1 MRSFAIRSFFAFCVS
16 IYPVG
21 LLAESDP
28 TLYPATNDSAIPP
41 AETTESTS
49 GIRVV
54 VEESR
59 VANLEPAGSFAAPVT
74 ALRYD
79 PLIDIQARNSAESQS
94 DLVIRGGTFETSGVR
109 IGSVPLLDPQTGHYL
124 TEIPFDPR
132 MLTSPQRLTGVDNS
146 MVGFNNGSGSAAWGF
161 RQLTEPIVSAR
172 LGGGSDRTFV
182 AEGYGAAIYG
192 NGDVG
197 CDLGMAHSQ
206 SNGSIEGGDSDFQ
219 RISGRCQILGDQ
231 SQTDIISGYQEKR
244 FSWPYLYA
252 LKELHD
258 LVGSSG
264 VESESLHTNTTLINH
279 RQEYSED
286 SFWELGAA
294 FRRNRDNYEFDR
306 NKPGLFNPFEHTTD
320 ASSASL
326 NGEHWAERAGIRY
339 SAQSIYEEV
348 DSTALTYNDYL
359 NRTRWRL
366 VAVPQ
371 YEILQ
376 MPSRSM
382 VAGLGLAYED
392 SNRSGGRLSPQAEIR
407 YLNMPSLDAMEEV
420 FASITQQSQL
430 PGFTALASNP
440 KSGLFRGNQQ
450 LDQTLSTTYEVGSSI
465 GRGAVQGDLGLFYRT
480 DKDLVDWTYTE
491 GGQPFSARTANNLD
505 VDVFGTELLASYEA
519 DKWSVLG
526 GHFFTHKDS
535 AYDAQVDASFYALNF
550 PKHRLTGALVINPT
564 EVFDLRFDI
573 EWREQE
579 PNSLRSSADRT
590 YSIGSLA
597 ANFKL
602 STTHDLVASIVVD
615 NLWKEQFEEVPG
627 VPGFGRSVG
636 VFLNGSL

>member
-1 MRSFAIRSFFAFCVS
+1 MRCLT
-16 IYPVG
+16 VG
-21 LLAESDP
+21 LIMALGVVAPGVLLAESDLALAP
-28 TLYPATNDSAIPP
+28 DAVK
-41 AETTESTS
+41 ETIDLS
-49 GIRVV
+49 GEKAASDPGLRLV
-54 VEESR
+54 VEAPR
-59 VANLEPAGSFAAPVT
+59 VANQEPAGSFAAPVT

-79 PLIDIQARNSAESQS
+79 PLLDIQARNSAEAQS

-109 IGSVPLLDPQTGHYL
+109 IGGVPLLDPQTGHYL

-132 MLTSPQRLTGVDNS
+132 MLTSPIRLTGVDNAL
-146 MVGFNNGSGSAAWGF
+146 VGFNNGSGSAAWDL
-161 RQLTEPIVSAR
+161 RPITEPLLAAR

-182 AEGYGAAIYG
+182 AEGYGAAVYEGG
-192 NGDVG
+192 NLG
-197 CDLGMAHSQ
+197 CDLGVAQSQ
-206 SNGSIEGGDSDFQ
+206 SNGSIEGGDSDLQ
-219 RISGRCQILGDQ
+219 RISGRCQILGNQ

-286 SFWELGAA
+286 SFWELGGA

-306 NKPGLFNPFEHTTD
+306 DKPGLFNPFEHTTD
-320 ASSASL
+320 ASSVSL
-326 NGEHWAERAGIRY
+326 NGEHWAERAGVRY
-339 SAQSIYEEV
+339 GAQSIYEEV

-366 VAVPQ
+366 VIIPQ
-371 YEILQ
+371 YEIMQ
-376 MPSRSM
+376 MSSRSV
-382 VAGLGLAYED
+382 VAGVGFGYED

-407 YLNMPSLDAMEEV
+407 YLNAPSLDSIEQI
-420 FASITQQSQL
+420 FAAITQQSQL

-440 KSGLFRGNQQ
+440 KSGLFRGNQE
-450 LDQTLSTTYEVGSSI
+450 LAETLSTTYEIGSSI
-465 GRGAVQGDLGLFYRT
+465 SRGAIQGDLGLFYRT

-491 GGQPFSARTANNLD
+491 GGQPFSARTANNVD
-505 VDVFGTELLASYEA
+505 VDVVGTELLMSYEA
-519 DKWSVLG
+519 DSWSILG
-526 GHFFTHKDS
+526 GYFFTHKDS
-535 AYDAQVDASFYALNF
+535 AYNAPVDASFYALNF
-550 PKHRLTGALVINPT
+550 PRHRLTNAFVIKPA
-564 EVFDLRFDI
+564 EAFDLRFDI

-579 PNSLRSSADRT
+579 PNSLRSSSDRT
-590 YSIGSLA
+590 YSIGSIA
-597 ANFKL
+597 ANLRL
-602 STTHDLVASIVVD
+602 STSHDLVASLVVD

-636 VFLNGSL
+636 LFLNGSL